1 MTSERRDTMA
11 AKLDGPRRPARR
23 GRATS
28 LVVLLHGY
36 GASGDDLIPLADE
49 LGPLLPDAAF
59 ASPNAVEQM
68 PYPGQPAYQWFALT
82 ARDPEEYAAG
92 ARAAAPPLD
101 AFLEAELARDAL
113 PPTRLALVG
122 FSQGTMMS
130 LHVGLRRKVA
140 PAAIVGMSGVIAA
153 AASLSAEI
161 ACRPPVMLIHGSDD
175 EVIPVGAIHLTRE
188 ALATNGIAV
197 EWHIRDGLGH
207 GIDGEG
213 LRLAASFLAQ
223 RLR

>member
-1 MTSERRDTMA
+1 MA
-11 AKLDGPRRPARR
+11 VKLDGPRRPARS

-36 GASGDDLIPLADE
+36 GASGDDLIGLADD
-49 LGPLLPDAAF
+49 LAPLLPNTAF
-59 ASPNAVEQM
+59 ASPHAVEQM

-82 ARDPEEYAAG
+82 ARDPEEYASG
-92 ARAAAPPLD
+92 VCAAAPPLD
-101 AFLEAELARDAL
+101 AFLDAELARYAL
-113 PPTRLALVG
+113 PATRLALVG

-140 PAAIVGMSGVIAA
+140 PAVIVGLSGVIAA
-153 AASLSAEI
+153 AGTLQAEI

-188 ALATNGIAV
+188 ALAANGIAV
-197 EWHIRDGLGH
+197 EWHICDGLGH
-207 GIDGEG
+207 GIDGEA
-213 LRLAASFLAQ
+213 LRLAASFLVE